1 MELYRKVRLACR
13 DGMSERAAARHFGV
27 SRQSVRKM
35 LQFSVPPG
43 YRRTAPV
50 RRPKLDE
57 FTGLI
62 EQWLEDDRRHGYRKQ
77 RHTAKRI
84 FERLRDEHGFT
95 GGYTIVKDYVRE
107 HRRHRREMFVP
118 LTHPPGH
125 AQADFGEA
133 WAVIAGVKQKVH
145 FFAFDLPQSDASYV
159 RAYRAATAEAW
170 VDGHVHAFSFFGAV
184 ALSIVYDNDRCLVSR
199 IERDGTRRR
208 TRLFSGFL
216 SHYLIGDRYGRPGK
230 GNDKGAVEGLVG
242 WSRRNFMVP
251 LPRFASLEAL
261 NLYLEQRCRE
271 RQGDVLRGHRESIAK
286 RLERDLE
293 AMTALPGAPF
303 DACHQAAGQ
312 VSSQSLVRY
321 HNNDYS
327 VPVAYG
333 YRQVWV
339 RGYVDRVVIG
349 CGAEVIARH
358 PRSYEGEDMVFDPLH
373 YLPLI
378 ERKTGALDQA
388 APLAGWEL
396 PDAFATLR
404 RLMEARSGRAGT
416 ARVRAGPAPVR
427 DVRHTRRAC
436 GGQACPSPGRHRLR
450 CGQAPGAVPG
460 REAPAQA
467 RPRRL
472 SVPAQGQRRQDL
484 RGELPVPD
492 VGVRAMS
499 DTPQVLLEHR
509 LKALKLPTFLREY
522 EKVARR
528 SAHEG
533 LDHVEFLSRLVEL
546 ELIDRERRLVER
558 RIRAAKFPTVK
569 SLDSFEFKAI
579 PSLSKIQVLELARC
593 EWIERRENVI
603 ALGPSGTGKTHVAQ
617 GLGLAACQRGL
628 SVRFVTAAALV
639 HELME
644 ARDERRL
651 LRLQKQFANHKLL
664 IIDELGFVPLSKTG
678 AELLFELVSQRYE
691 RAAVLITSNLPFDE
705 WTETFGTER
714 LTGALLDRLTH
725 HVHILE
731 MNGQSFRLNHS
742 RARNK
747 GSTT

>member
-271 RQGDVLRGHRESIAK
+271 RQSDVLRGHRESIAK

-333 YRQVWV
+333 HRQVWV

-378 ERKTGALDQA
+378 ERKIGALDQA

-404 RLMEARSGRAGT
+404 RLMEARSGRAG
-416 ARVRAGPAPVR
+416 
-427 DVRHTRRAC
+427 RREY
-436 GGQACPSPGRHRLR
+436 
-450 CGQAPGAVPG
+450 V
-460 REAPAQA
+460 
-467 RPRRL
+467 
-472 SVPAQGQRRQDL
+472 
-484 RGELPVPD
+484 
-492 VGVRAMS
+492 
-499 DTPQVLLEHR
+499 QVLR
-509 LKALKLPTFLREY
+509 LF
-522 EKVARR
+522 
-528 SAHEG
+528 
-533 LDHVEFLSRLVEL
+533 
-546 ELIDRERRLVER
+546 
-558 RIRAAKFPTVK
+558 
-569 SLDSFEFKAI
+569 
-579 PSLSKIQVLELARC
+579 
-593 EWIERRENVI
+593 
-603 ALGPSGTGKTHVAQ
+603 
-617 GLGLAACQRGL
+617 
-628 SVRFVTAAALV
+628 
-639 HELME
+639 
-644 ARDERRL
+644 
-651 LRLQKQFANHKLL
+651 
-664 IIDELGFVPLSKTG
+664 
-678 AELLFELVSQRYE
+678 
-691 RAAVLITSNLPFDE
+691 
-705 WTETFGTER
+705 ETFGTDDVHAAARHALR
-714 LTGALLDRLTH
+714 LGAIGFDAVKHLVLCRVEKRPPKLDLDVYPYLPKANVGKTCAASYLCLMSGCVR
-725 HVHILE
+725 
-731 MNGQSFRLNHS
+731 
-742 RARNK
+742 
-747 GSTT
+747 

>member
-216 SHYLIGDRYGRPGK
+216 SHYL
-230 GNDKGAVEGLVG
+230 
-242 WSRRNFMVP
+242 
-251 LPRFASLEAL
+251 
-261 NLYLEQRCRE
+261 
-271 RQGDVLRGHRESIAK
+271 
-286 RLERDLE
+286 
-293 AMTALPGAPF
+293 
-303 DACHQAAGQ
+303 
-312 VSSQSLVRY
+312 
-321 HNNDYS
+321 
-327 VPVAYG
+327 
-333 YRQVWV
+333 
-339 RGYVDRVVIG
+339 
-349 CGAEVIARH
+349 
-358 PRSYEGEDMVFDPLH
+358 
-373 YLPLI
+373 
-378 ERKTGALDQA
+378 
-388 APLAGWEL
+388 
-396 PDAFATLR
+396 
-404 RLMEARSGRAGT
+404 
-416 ARVRAGPAPVR
+416 
-427 DVRHTRRAC
+427 
-436 GGQACPSPGRHRLR
+436 
-450 CGQAPGAVPG
+450 
-460 REAPAQA
+460 
-467 RPRRL
+467 
-472 SVPAQGQRRQDL
+472 
-484 RGELPVPD
+484 
-492 VGVRAMS
+492 
-499 DTPQVLLEHR
+499 
-509 LKALKLPTFLREY
+509 
-522 EKVARR
+522 
-528 SAHEG
+528 
-533 LDHVEFLSRLVEL
+533 
-546 ELIDRERRLVER
+546 
-558 RIRAAKFPTVK
+558 
-569 SLDSFEFKAI
+569 
-579 PSLSKIQVLELARC
+579 
-593 EWIERRENVI
+593 
-603 ALGPSGTGKTHVAQ
+603 
-617 GLGLAACQRGL
+617 
-628 SVRFVTAAALV
+628 
-639 HELME
+639 
-644 ARDERRL
+644 
-651 LRLQKQFANHKLL
+651 NHKLL

-731 MNGQSFRLNHS
+731 LNGQSFRLNHS

>member
-13 DGMSERAAARHFGV
+13 DEMSERAAARHFGV

-57 FTGLI
+57 FTALI

-107 HRRHRREMFVP
+107 HRRRRREMFVP

-199 IERDGTRRR
+199 IERDGTRQR

-261 NLYLEQRCRE
+261 NGYLEQRCRE

-293 AMTALPGAPF
+293 AMPALPGAPF

-321 HNNDYS
+321 HNND
-327 VPVAYG
+327 
-333 YRQVWV
+333 
-339 RGYVDRVVIG
+339 
-349 CGAEVIARH
+349 
-358 PRSYEGEDMVFDPLH
+358 L
-373 YLPLI
+373 
-378 ERKTGALDQA
+378 
-388 APLAGWEL
+388 
-396 PDAFATLR
+396 
-404 RLMEARSGRAGT
+404 
-416 ARVRAGPAPVR
+416 
-427 DVRHTRRAC
+427 
-436 GGQACPSPGRHRLR
+436 
-450 CGQAPGAVPG
+450 
-460 REAPAQA
+460 
-467 RPRRL
+467 
-472 SVPAQGQRRQDL
+472 
-484 RGELPVPD
+484 
-492 VGVRAMS
+492 
-499 DTPQVLLEHR
+499 
-509 LKALKLPTFLREY
+509 
-522 EKVARR
+522 
-528 SAHEG
+528 
-533 LDHVEFLSRLVEL
+533 
-546 ELIDRERRLVER
+546 
-558 RIRAAKFPTVK
+558 
-569 SLDSFEFKAI
+569 
-579 PSLSKIQVLELARC
+579 
-593 EWIERRENVI
+593 
-603 ALGPSGTGKTHVAQ
+603 
-617 GLGLAACQRGL
+617 
-628 SVRFVTAAALV
+628 
-639 HELME
+639 
-644 ARDERRL
+644 
-651 LRLQKQFANHKLL
+651 
-664 IIDELGFVPLSKTG
+664 
-678 AELLFELVSQRYE
+678 
-691 RAAVLITSNLPFDE
+691 
-705 WTETFGTER
+705 
-714 LTGALLDRLTH
+714 
-725 HVHILE
+725 
-731 MNGQSFRLNHS
+731 S
-742 RARNK
+742 RARDK
-747 GSTT
+747 SF